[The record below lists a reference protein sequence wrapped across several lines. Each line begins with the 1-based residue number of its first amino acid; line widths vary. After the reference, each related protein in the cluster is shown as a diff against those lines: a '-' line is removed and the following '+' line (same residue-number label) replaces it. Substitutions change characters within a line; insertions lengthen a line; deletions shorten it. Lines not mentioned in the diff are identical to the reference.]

1 MRILDK
7 DNNEITSPDL
17 EKGYLKNETIVIKHH
32 EAVEAKQGKSHIEII
47 KEYINGG
54 KDIITMWDE
63 KPVEGRDAYDETEEI
78 QRYYEYTED
87 EIKQRKKQQEE
98 DSKIEKEKQDKLN
111 SLYNS
116 EMTFNDLVDAVAEI
130 MFGSNK

>member
-1 MRILDK
+1 MKILDK
-7 DNNEITSPDL
+7 NNNELKNIDL
-17 EKGYLKNETIVIKHH
+17 EKGYTVNETIITHH
-32 EAVEAKQGKSHIEII
+32 DAIQTKPGRCHTEII

-54 KDIITMWDE
+54 KDVITVWDE
-63 KPVEGRDAYDETEEI
+63 KPTEGRDAYDETEEI